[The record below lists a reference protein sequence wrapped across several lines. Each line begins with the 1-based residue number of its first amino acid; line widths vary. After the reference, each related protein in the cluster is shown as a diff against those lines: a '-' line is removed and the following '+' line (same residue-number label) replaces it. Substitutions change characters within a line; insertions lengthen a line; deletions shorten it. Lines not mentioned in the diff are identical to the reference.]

1 MKILQTIKDKLQE
14 VDVHVFY
21 GIVDMAMKDET
32 WDYIVFNRNLL
43 KPSANKT
50 GFTDV
55 YTVNIIREEWIPNE
69 VVKSVIDKMTEI
81 DGMRLAS
88 NDFQY
93 NYTMKPNTNLVVEM
107 LSIDFVK
114 ARKA

>member
-1 MKILQTIKDKLQE
+1 MTILQTIKDKLKE
-14 VDVHVFY
+14 VDENVFY
-21 GIVDMAMKDET
+21 GIVDLRMKDEI

-43 KPSANKT
+43 KTSANKT

-55 YTVNIIREEWIPNE
+55 YSVHIIREEWIPNE
-69 VVKSVIDKMTEI
+69 TVKAVIDKMLEI
-81 DGMRLAS
+81 EGMRLAS

-93 NYTMKPNTNLVVEM
+93 NYEMKPKTDLVVEM

-114 ARKA
+114 PRKA